1 MKLYC
6 ERQKDESHH
15 SLVDNNS
22 IYEEKDDGIVPPSF
36 FVARKEAMLVN
47 DFAHQR
53 MVQEAVKKKFGSH
66 KVLLSK
72 RPSHY
77 PEQTEREFQRVTNA
91 YMQLLNK
98 RLKEYLPQISRAA
111 KAEHL
116 DDARSDGLLDFL
128 AKVMHLLVKLASDL
142 QKDMEE
148 FGLYD
153 RIERIAKNTKRT
165 TSREWKKDVK
175 ATLGIDLLDD
185 YYEGEFYEELLKK
198 WIEDNVA
205 LIKTIPQDTLGE
217 MREVILDGYRNGKLT
232 KDIAKE
238 IQHIYGVEKR
248 HAQFIARDQTAKLNA
263 QISRK
268 QQEDAGVKEYVWSTS
283 GDSRVRDSHRALNN
297 KRFRWD
303 DPPVV
308 DIKTGRRC
316 HPGQDYQ
323 CRCVALAVFD
333 YKSIDL
339 PISSN
344 GGG

>member
-1 MKLYC
+1 
-6 ERQKDESHH
+6 
-15 SLVDNNS
+15 
-22 IYEEKDDGIVPPSF
+22 
-36 FVARKEAMLVN
+36 
-47 DFAHQR
+47 
-53 MVQEAVKKKFGSH
+53 
-66 KVLLSK
+66 
-72 RPSHY
+72 
-77 PEQTEREFQRVTNA
+77 
-91 YMQLLNK
+91 
-98 RLKEYLPQISRAA
+98 
-111 KAEHL
+111 
-116 DDARSDGLLDFL
+116 
-128 AKVMHLLVKLASDL
+128 
-142 QKDMEE
+142 ME
-148 FGLYD
+148 
-153 RIERIAKNTKRT
+153 
-165 TSREWKKDVK
+165 KDVK

-217 MREVILDGYRNGKLT
+217 MREVILDGYRNGRLT

-297 KRFRWD
+297 KRFRWN

-316 HPGQDYQ
+316 HPGEDYQ
-323 CRCVALAVFD
+323 CRCVPLAVFD